1 MKKVLPKYLS
11 FNGKK
16 MSCSLSLFFIVNRT
30 NENTFISDMFLKFNI
45 ETKTITMHERQA
57 RSPLYLFQK
66 FVDRG
71 HVLPQVDINA
81 FSDEVRTLSFVPLD
95 GGEDDDSDDDNLD
108 DDSDD
113 NVV

>member
-1 MKKVLPKYLS
+1 M
-11 FNGKK
+11 FE
-16 MSCSLSLFFIVNRT
+16 SLLY
-30 NENTFISDMFLKFNI
+30 ENMFLKFNI

-71 HVLPQVDINA
+71 HVLPQEDINA

-95 GGEDDDSDDDNLD
+95 GGEDDDSNDDNLD